1 MRSVPFEFVSA
12 LAADFEAVD
21 CFWRESDV
29 AFTGFVAEVW
39 FSELGLAGQFATKW
53 AAVVGYA
60 VKVRCPAVGPGRFV
74 VSVPV
79 VVPVGQVKLGW
90 PSRGSRLQLV
100 RFS

>member
-1 MRSVPFEFVSA
+1 MRSVPFAFVTS

-39 FSELGLAGQFATKW
+39 LSELRLAGEFAVRW
-53 AAVVGYA
+53 AAVVGYS
-60 VKVRCPAVGPGRFV
+60 VKVRCVSVGPGRFV

-79 VVPVGQVKLGW
+79 VVPVGQVKLGF
-90 PSRGSRLQLV
+90 PSRGSKVQLV
-100 RFS
+100 R